1 MSKLDV
7 LAIAVAVVVL
17 CVVLAWVE
25 SAKAD
30 CRKAGGV
37 PVRGAG
43 ITPVE
48 CIKQTKEPTNDR

>member
-1 MSKLDV
+1 MSKLD
-7 LAIAVAVVVL
+7 AI
-17 CVVLAWVE
+17 VVLAAIAILALALALVE
-25 SAKAD
+25 NAKAD

-48 CIKQTKEPTNDR
+48 CIKQTKEPTHDR